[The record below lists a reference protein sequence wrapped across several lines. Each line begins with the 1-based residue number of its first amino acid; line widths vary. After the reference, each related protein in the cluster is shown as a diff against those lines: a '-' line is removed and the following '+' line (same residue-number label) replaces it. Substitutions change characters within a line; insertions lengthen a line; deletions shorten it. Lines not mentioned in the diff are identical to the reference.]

1 MSELITIGNVRVLK
15 LAYVGAALERASDAN
30 LLLEQAFSTD
40 AEFLVIPVE
49 RLGPNFL
56 KLSTGVAGEVFQK
69 FVNYKLRCA
78 IVGDIG
84 EAVMASRSLG
94 DFVRETNNGNSIW
107 FVADF
112 EDLWARLSDPS
123 EFG

>member
-15 LAYVGAALERASDAN
+15 LAGAGAALERASDAN
-30 LLLEQAFSTD
+30 LLLEQAFSAD

-49 RLGPNFL
+49 RLGPDFL

-69 FVNYKLRCA
+69 FVNYRLRCA

-94 DFVRETNNGNSIW
+94 DFVRETNNGESIW

-112 EDLWARLSDPS
+112 EDLCARLSDRG